1 MSEKK
6 NDAEEVELTATSFEA
21 LPDSEK
27 NRIFQEIED
36 GTPEQRLAESQ
47 PLNKEERAWW
57 REWKRRRGGRPRIGK
72 GAQIISLSMERGL
85 LKRADSFA
93 KARGLKRS
101 EMVAQGLELV
111 MRRAKAS

>member
-1 MSEKK
+1 MSKK
-6 NDAEEVELTATSFEA
+6 RNQTEEVELTAASFEA

-36 GTPEQRLAESQ
+36 GTPEQRLADSR

-57 REWKRRRGGRPRIGK
+57 REWKRRRGGRPKVGQGSKMI
-72 GAQIISLSMERGL
+72 ALTVELGL

-93 KARGLKRS
+93 KAKGLKRS
-101 EMVAQGLELV
+101 ELFAKGVELV
-111 MRRAKAS
+111 MRRSKAS